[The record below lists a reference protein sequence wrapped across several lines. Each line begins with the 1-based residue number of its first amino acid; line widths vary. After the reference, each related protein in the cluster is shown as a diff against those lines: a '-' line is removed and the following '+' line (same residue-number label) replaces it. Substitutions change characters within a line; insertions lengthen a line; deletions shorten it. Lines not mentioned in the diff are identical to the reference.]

1 MLMVMKS
8 LVIATSGGD
17 APGMNAAV
25 RAVVKLAA
33 SRGIAA
39 HGAVDGFDGLVHGN
53 FRELT
58 RRMGADV
65 VPIGELEGASR
76 LGGSLLGTA
85 RSERFATSGGRERA
99 AFHLREHEAL
109 VVIGGNGSLTG
120 AHILGQES
128 GVRVIGIPA
137 SIDNDV
143 GCTSFCIGVDTALN
157 TIVEACDRIFDTAS
171 AHRRAFV
178 VEVMGRECG
187 YLAMASAIAV
197 EADAVL
203 FREQGLSNE
212 DLLASLEQTV
222 IRCFDPARGKKRALI
237 IKAEGVRMSTP
248 DIVDALQA
256 RLDDSTHRG
265 ASVRATILGHLVRGG
280 NPSYRDR
287 MLAGRFA
294 LGAMEALDRGGRD
307 ELIAWQPFG
316 GVGEATAD
324 PRVRRVPLA
333 LALAETARLLD
344 GTSEVTRRRVLMM
357 QRLES
362 VLSL

>member
-1 MLMVMKS
+1 MQ
-8 LVIATSGGD
+8 
-17 APGMNAAV
+17 
-25 RAVVKLAA
+25 
-33 SRGIAA
+33 
-39 HGAVDGFDGLVHGN
+39 GAVDGFDGLVHGN
-53 FRELT
+53 FRALT
-58 RRMGADV
+58 RSMGEDV

-85 RSERFATSGGRERA
+85 RSEDFTIPKGRARA
-99 AFHLREHEAL
+99 ASHLRDHDAL

-120 AHILGQES
+120 AHILGQEC

-203 FREQGLSNE
+203 FREQGLSDE
-212 DLLASLEQTV
+212 AVLASLEQT
-222 IRCFDPARGKKRALI
+222 ITRCFDPARGKKRALI

-248 DIVDALQA
+248 DIAVLQA

-265 ASVRATILGHLVRGG
+265 ASVRATIRHLVRGG
-280 NPSYRDR
+280 NPTYRDR

-294 LGAMEALDRGGRD
+294 LGAMEALDRGGAD
-307 ELIAWQPFG
+307 ELIAWEPFG

-324 PRVRRVPLA
+324 PRVRRVPLP
-333 LALAETARLLD
+333 LALTETASLLD